1 MHKLFSTAG
10 FILAALSLLM
20 PSSLALSAP
29 KARTSQIIEQID
41 FREVTVG
48 DALKVLA
55 DQSNLNIVA
64 SKEAADIHVTLFLRR
79 VTPMEVVDALA
90 KTYNLWYQ
98 RDPESNIVRLYTV
111 KEYRLEKVEFRK
123 EETEVFTMKNAKNVL
138 DLADSIQN
146 LFSTRVRLG
155 YGSNQIQ
162 LMTDLQQR
170 FARFNMVDSRSKV
183 NTSIGAGTT
192 GSTTGGGVVGV
203 GVGGGGGGAGI
214 GIGGG
219 GVGIGGGV
227 GGVQGMQGGMGNVP
241 GMQGGVN
248 GGMQG
253 YQNTPTLD
261 DQLKSLSSVL
271 DKLNGEGK
279 GGSMANTLTG
289 DAEDSQ
295 DLVDKTIRHQ
305 TFIYVGVVKDQNR
318 VIVRTRDVDAMNEI
332 KKIAKRLDVQ
342 SAMLLMEVKVLQI
355 DLSDGFNSLFDFKL
369 NSGSFNVSSLGGIV
383 SPGSTPITSGAAS
396 AAFGPAL
403 VATIVSNNF
412 SARLQLA
419 ENEGRVTQLATPLL
433 LTSNQEVSRFFV
445 GSEIPILTTYTAG
458 STTLSGTNGNNTTV
472 QSPTPVYVQYKIG
485 QTLLLTPSINDDKT
499 VNVQI
504 LVEQSTVVPNGATIL
519 VPETSSLLGITT
531 SALVPQ
537 TIDTV
542 DEKSFSGSVMA
553 KDGTS
558 VAVGGLIQEAA
569 TNQQIKTPF
578 LGDIPLLGFFF
589 RSEGQTR
596 TRNELV
602 IIIKPHIISS
612 PPDAEALTQEFMK
625 KNSIHPDADGKES
638 LGVYSNPDKQHKG
651 YKLEEPLKEYNN
663 QDSMDRYKWDNP
675 NPRR

>member
-10 FILAALSLLM
+10 FILAALSLLIA
-20 PSSLALSAP
+20 PSLAITAP
-29 KARTSQIIEQID
+29 KVRTGLIIEQID
-41 FREVTVG
+41 FRDVTVG

-64 SKEAADIHVTLFLRR
+64 SKDAADIHVTLFLRR
-79 VTPMEVVDALA
+79 VTPMEVVDALS

-98 RDPESNIVRLYTV
+98 LDPESNIVRLYTV

-170 FARFNMVDSRSKV
+170 FARFNMVDSRSKI
-183 NTSIGAGTT
+183 NTSIGGSTT
-192 GSTTGGGVVGV
+192 GGTTGGGVVG
-203 GVGGGGGGAGI
+203 GGGGV
-214 GIGGG
+214 G
-219 GVGIGGGV
+219 GVGIGGGIGIGGGV
-227 GGVQGMQGGMGNVP
+227 GGIQGMQGMQGGMGNVP

-279 GGSMANTLTG
+279 GGSMANALTG
-289 DAEDSQ
+289 NAEDSQ
-295 DLVDKTIRHQ
+295 DLVDNTIRHQ

-318 VIVRTRDVDAMNEI
+318 VIVRTRDIDAMNEI

-383 SPGSTPITSGAAS
+383 SPGSTPLTSGAAS

-403 VATIVSNNF
+403 VATVISNNF

-499 VNVQI
+499 VSVQI
-504 LVEQSTVVPNGATIL
+504 LVEQSTVIPNGATIL

-542 DEKSFSGSVMA
+542 NEKSFSGSVMA
-553 KDGTS
+553 KDGTA

-569 TNQQIKTPF
+569 GNQQTKTPF

-612 PPDAEALTQEFMK
+612 LPEAEALSQEFMK

-651 YKLEEPLKEYNN
+651 YILNEPFKEYNN